1 MKNLTKKSLNAE
13 PVVNIFRVCIL
24 RLSVAS
30 ATLISIFW
38 GSLSNSSFDDT
49 PIILVIV
56 SIQYIVGITSLLLN
70 RQGKLYSN
78 KHLFYQLLIDVLFI
92 AIYAY
97 STGGITNPFV
107 NYSLVPISIAS
118 ATLSRDNAKKITYVT
133 ILLYTLLL
141 FFYNPQPFY
150 GIAQSMPI
158 DLNYEQTTDLN
169 IQQDAVLANKPTHR
183 VNPVHWSNWL
193 NFIISALLI
202 HWFVSRMA
210 QAIRNQEKAIN
221 QQHEQQIYDEQ
232 ILSIATIA
240 ASAAHELGTPI
251 NSLGLLIDEYTKDNN
266 LNDHQREDFNLM
278 ESQIMQCSASL
289 KKLVD
294 TAQQT
299 QIGRRKV
306 IPCQQLIDR
315 CLQEWQPLRPEV
327 VVKKVFLKQ
336 PNEIAIFCDHSIAQ
350 ALINLLNNA
359 ANSSPQQISID
370 LQYTAESISIII
382 SDQGSG
388 LPVHILEQ
396 YGKQPI
402 SDGEHNNSLGLGLFL
417 SNASI
422 RRHQGQLYLRNKY
435 DNTIG
440 TLVGAEAIIE
450 LPRWD
455 EQNIEHN

>member
-1 MKNLTKKSLNAE
+1 MKNLLSTSFHLE
-13 PVVNIFRVCIL
+13 PTEHIRNICIL
-24 RLSVAS
+24 RLA
-30 ATLISIFW
+30 
-38 GSLSNSSFDDT
+38 
-49 PIILVIV
+49 VIV
-56 SIQYIVGITSLLLN
+56 LTFLSVLWAIGVDAAFNSTTQILSILFLQLVVTTVSLVLN
-70 RQGKLYSN
+70 IKGKLASER
-78 KHLFYQLLIDVLFI
+78 HTFFQLLIDVFFI
-92 AIYAY
+92 SLYVYI
-97 STGGITNPFV
+97 TGGISNPFV
-107 NYSLVPISIAS
+107 NYFLVPLSIAS
-118 ATLSRDNAKKITYVT
+118 ATLTPRFALTITGVT
-133 ILLYTLLL
+133 IILYTILL
-141 FFYNPQPFY
+141 FFYQPFSFY
-150 GIAQSMPI
+150 EHQLNTTSPSYQPTNGTHDHSINLSNHKS
-158 DLNYEQTTDLN
+158 DLTPHFVGMW
-169 IQQDAVLANKPTHR
+169 I
-183 VNPVHWSNWL
+183 
-193 NFIISALLI
+193 NFLISALLI
-202 HWFVSRMA
+202 TWFVLHMA
-210 QAIRNQEKAIN
+210 RAIRNQEKAIN

-232 ILSIATIA
+232 VLSIATIA

-251 NSLGLLIDEYTKDNN
+251 NSLRLLIDEYTKDNN

-306 IPCQQLIDR
+306 ISCQQLIDR

-402 SDGEHNNSLGLGLFL
+402 SDGEYNNSLGLGLFL